1 MFKAL
6 IRLLIFACNKER
18 MGTGCVVKGGCPY
31 NFSRCSAIG
40 LINRAAPTL
49 KGTLFMKNYLEA
61 LYFIRPR

>member
-18 MGTGCVVKGGCPY
+18 MGTECVVKGGCPY
-31 NFSRCSAIG
+31 NFSRGFAIG

-49 KGTLFMKNYLEA
+49 KGT
-61 LYFIRPR
+61 

>member
-31 NFSRCSAIG
+31 NFSRWSAIG
-40 LINRAAPTL
+40 LIKRAAPTL
-49 KGTLFMKNYLEA
+49 KGT
-61 LYFIRPR
+61 